1 MSEFSI
7 FIGFFWDAFR
17 KILKN
22 RAAILFGILLTVGSS
37 EYLSSLFETGAPLER
52 YRAEIVTLI
61 ETHPILMLTIP
72 LILGLSTFAKG
83 GLIIAL
89 SEKNPTV
96 RTAAKKSVALFPKL
110 FALEMIFL
118 LSVFIVLAT
127 LLLPAMMTQENSS
140 LGLNLAFLG
149 LAIFLPILLVLT
161 FVEIYAF
168 FHLILSKTTLRSSV
182 ELGYALFMKRSATSI
197 VFGATSLLILIAVS
211 LLAGIFL
218 GIGNAFVPESVG
230 RSVGIMTILFLIQSG
245 LAIVQKDAWL
255 SFFRFIGMEKK
266 EEESPSQEQE
276 NMIQKEVPEI
286 G

>member
-1 MSEFSI
+1 MSEFRI
-7 FIGFFWDAFR
+7 FIGFFWGAFR
-17 KILKN
+17 RILKN
-22 RAAILFGILLTVGSS
+22 RTAILFGILLTVGSS

-52 YRAEIVTLI
+52 HRAEIVTLI
-61 ETHPILMLTIP
+61 ETNPILMLAVP
-72 LILGLSTFAKG
+72 LILGVSTFAKG

-89 SEKNPTV
+89 SGKNPAI
-96 RTAAKKSVALFPKL
+96 RTATKKSATLFPKL
-110 FALEMIFL
+110 FALEMLFL

-127 LLLPAMMTQENSS
+127 LLLPAMLTQENSS

-168 FHLILSKTTLRSSV
+168 FHLTLSETTLGSSV
-182 ELGYALFMKRSATSI
+182 KLSYALFMRRSATSI

-218 GIGNAFVPESVG
+218 GIGNALIPESVG
-230 RSVGIMTILFLIQSG
+230 RSVGIITALFLIQSG
-245 LAIVQKDAWL
+245 LTIVQKDAWL

-276 NMIQKEVPEI
+276 NMIQKEVPEA